1 LSSIARRAQPLS
13 LMAPLIAVDAPE
25 SNLEGGN
32 VGFLGHD
39 EDVQPRRCMVP
50 VPKFMKKLRRPAAFG
65 GEADFLDI
73 PGMDPIEAISAD
85 WSDALVGQGGVLCN
99 SAPVYFDVGNASGT
113 AAWGPTAR
121 GTAVVA
127 MRGLASFEEMV
138 VNAASSGAV
147 ALIIIDNEPDFKN
160 DYVITMDTE
169 GAKAPSIPAV
179 IVPKQHSEC
188 LCSGRASLTA
198 AISRRQ
204 TKLSAREI
212 ARNVLAVYA
221 AAWPF

>member
-1 LSSIARRAQPLS
+1 
-13 LMAPLIAVDAPE
+13 MAPYIAVDAAE
-25 SNLEGGN
+25 SNLDGGD

-39 EDVQPRRCMVP
+39 EDVRPRRCMVP
-50 VPKFMKKLRRPAAFG
+50 VPKIMRLRRPAALG
-65 GEADFLDI
+65 GEADFVEI

-85 WSDALVGQGGVLCN
+85 WSDALVRQGGVLCN
-99 SAPVYFDVGNASGT
+99 SSPVYFDVGNASGA

-121 GTAVVA
+121 GTVVVA
-127 MRGLASFEEMV
+127 LRGLASFEEMV

-169 GAKAPSIPAV
+169 GAKPPSIPAV
-179 IVPKQHSEC
+179 IVPNSGF

-198 AISRRQ
+198 SISRRQ
-204 TKLSAREI
+204 TKLSAGDI

-221 AAWPF
+221 RAWPF